1 MKNTLTAL
9 LIILL
14 VGLAVPARGTEDGP
28 VRIAVRVFKVPAEQ
42 SFQGDL
48 PDGRGGKISLQAS
61 GNIISGFPDGTV
73 FISTELARNA
83 SESAV
88 GQTIGERAAFGWGY
102 LSAGKVQVREL
113 KSLEFSLEK
122 GRPAAESRF
131 EERLGEGRA
140 LDYDV
145 GVDLISAGQGET
157 LVRLRFDAGWS
168 ATGGTLGVGVSERVI
183 SAVAAIPESKL
194 LLVGA
199 PADKAVYFLAVC
211 VASRGKQ

>member
-1 MKNTLTAL
+1 MKNILVAF
-9 LIILL
+9 LIIFL
-14 VGLAVPARGTEDGP
+14 VGLSVPARGTEDSP
-28 VRIAVRVFKVPAEQ
+28 VRITVRVFKVPAQQ

-83 SESAV
+83 SESAI

-113 KSLEFSLEK
+113 KSLDFTLEK
-122 GRPAAESRF
+122 GQPSAEAAF
-131 EERLGEGRA
+131 EERLGEGRSR
-140 LDYDV
+140 DYEVRV
-145 GVDLISAGQGET
+145 GLVSTGQGET

-168 ATGGTLGVGVSERVI
+168 ATGGSMGVGFSGSVL
-183 SAVAAIPESKL
+183 SAVTAIPESKL
-194 LLVGA
+194 LLIGA
-199 PADKAVYFLAVC
+199 PGDKAVYFLAVC
-211 VASRGKQ
+211 ITPKRTE

>member
-9 LIILL
+9 LIAILI
-14 VGLAVPARGTEDGP
+14 GLAIPVRGTDDGP
-28 VRIAVRVFKVPAEQ
+28 VRITVRVFKVPAEQ

-88 GQTIGERAAFGWGY
+88 GRTIGERAAFGWGY

-113 KSLEFSLEK
+113 KSLDFSLEK
-122 GRPAAESRF
+122 GRPVAESSF
-131 EERLGEGRA
+131 EESLGERRS
-140 LDYDV
+140 LDYKV
-145 GVDLISAGQGET
+145 GVELISAGQGET

-168 ATGGTLGVGVSERVI
+168 ATGGSMGVGFSENVI

-199 PADKAVYFLAVC
+199 PGDKAVYFLALC
-211 VASRGKQ
+211 FRSKGTE

>member
-9 LIILL
+9 LIILI
-14 VGLAVPARGTEDGP
+14 VGLAVPAQGTEDGP
-28 VRIAVRVFKVPAEQ
+28 VQIAVRVFKIPAEQ
-42 SFQGDL
+42 SFRGDL

-73 FISTELARNA
+73 FLHTELARNA
-83 SESAV
+83 ADSTI
-88 GQTIGERAAFGWGY
+88 GRTIGERVAFGWVY
-102 LSAGKVQVREL
+102 PVAGKVEVREL

-122 GRPAAESRF
+122 GRPVAEASF
-131 EERLGEGRA
+131 EESLGEGRS

-145 GVDLISAGQGET
+145 RLELISAGQGET

-168 ATGGTLGVGVSERVI
+168 ATGGTLGVGVSEKVI
-183 SAVAAIPESKL
+183 SAVATIPESKL

-199 PADKAVYFLAVC
+199 PANKAVYFLAVC
-211 VASRGKQ
+211 VVSRGKR